1 MPAQIH
7 PSSIVSPQA
16 ELGHGV
22 NVGPFCI
29 IEDGVR
35 IGARTRL
42 DSHVVIKRW
51 TKLGEENHLHMG
63 VLLGSDPEDRN
74 FKGERSYLA
83 IGDRNVFR
91 ENSTASRGTP
101 PESITRIGSDNYIM
115 IGVHIAH
122 NGQVGNNTVI
132 CNNCSLAGYV
142 ELGDGAFLSGG
153 VVVHQFS
160 KIGRL
165 AMIGGNTR
173 VNMDVPPFVLT
184 SDFNVTAHGLNLV
197 GLRRAGMSREAILGL
212 KKAYRLLYRS
222 GLKQEEALVRIEAE
236 VPSEEAKEL
245 VAFIRSSERGICRDL
260 YRQRKTPLPTEMSP

>member
-16 ELGHGV
+16 ELGEGV
-22 NVGPFCI
+22 VVGPFCI

-35 IGARTRL
+35 IGSRTRL

-51 TKLGEENHLHMG
+51 TTLGEENHLHMG

-74 FKGERSYLA
+74 FKGERSYLE

-122 NGQVGNNTVI
+122 NGQVG
-132 CNNCSLAGYV
+132 S
-142 ELGDGAFLSGG
+142 
-153 VVVHQFS
+153 
-160 KIGRL
+160 
-165 AMIGGNTR
+165 
-173 VNMDVPPFVLT
+173 
-184 SDFNVTAHGLNLV
+184 
-197 GLRRAGMSREAILGL
+197 
-212 KKAYRLLYRS
+212 
-222 GLKQEEALVRIEAE
+222 
-236 VPSEEAKEL
+236 
-245 VAFIRSSERGICRDL
+245 
-260 YRQRKTPLPTEMSP
+260 